1 VKNDSDDRPVATN
14 QRPAVFLDR
23 DGTIIEEVE
32 YLSDIRDLRPF
43 HGVRRSLQM
52 LRNSGFAVVLVTN
65 QSGVA
70 RGYFSEEFVRSVHA
84 RLEEMLSFKFDGI
97 YYCPHGPDDGCD
109 CRKPKPGMIRQAVE
123 EIGID
128 LDQSYMIGDKSI
140 DIDLAVRAGF
150 PGLLVLTGYGVDNKG
165 KQNIA
170 EPIYLAS
177 DFNDA
182 CKWIL
187 AKNKKIRNM
196 RSDSP

>member
-1 VKNDSDDRPVATN
+1 MNNGNGDRSVTTN

-43 HGVRRSLQM
+43 HGVGKSLQM
-52 LRNSGFAVVLVTN
+52 LRNSGFAVVLITN
-65 QSGVA
+65 QSGVT
-70 RGYFSEEFVRSVHA
+70 RGYFSEEFVRSVHT

-128 LDQSYMIGDKSI
+128 LNQSYMIGDKST
-140 DIDLAVRAGF
+140 DVDLAVRAGF
-150 PGLLVLTGYGVDNKG
+150 PGLLVLTGYGFDNKN
-165 KQNIA
+165 KQNA
-170 EPIYLAS
+170 AKTAYVAS

-187 AKNKKIRNM
+187 TKN
-196 RSDSP
+196 